1 MLDSKRKFNIQFFA
15 EGSGGDP
22 APSPAG
28 SGEGGSGG
36 AVFTEDYVHTL
47 RRESSGYRTTAKNY
61 EAAWR
66 KVLVILYVREKSV
79 Y

>member
-1 MLDSKRKFNIQFFA
+1 MDFDRMVIIMKKFDIQFFA

-47 RRESSGYRTTAKNY
+47 RRESSGYRTT
-61 EAAWR
+61 
-66 KVLVILYVREKSV
+66 EKTTRQRCIRC
-79 Y
+79 